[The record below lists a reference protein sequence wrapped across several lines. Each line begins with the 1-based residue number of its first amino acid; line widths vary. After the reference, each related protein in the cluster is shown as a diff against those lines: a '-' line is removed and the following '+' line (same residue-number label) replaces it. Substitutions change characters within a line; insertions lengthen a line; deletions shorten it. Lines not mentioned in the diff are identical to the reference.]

1 MSRIQLA
8 INVSDLDAAVI
19 FYSKMFGAEPAKRKP
34 GYANFAID
42 EPPLKLVLFEGPE
55 GGTINHLGVE
65 TDEASAVEAADA
77 RLRASGLDTTGIDD
91 TICCYAEKV
100 ETWVVD
106 PDQVRWEW
114 YVKTADAESM
124 GAGDGTESEA
134 MCCAP
139 VATEPITLGRRS
151 EPAPDACC

>member
-139 VATEPITLGRRS
+139 VATEPITLGCRS